1 MLGGPAEAIRRSAT
15 YGSRTPDAS
24 AAASPPPRDAV
35 STLSRQAP
43 DRRGGPGDG
52 FEADEDLIR
61 LSLGIDVRVLTG
73 NSGRQSSVRGR
84 DSRQDPD
91 GSAAT
96 GPYAQARRALQII
109 GTTLIEAGDSLDDIV
124 RTRIFVTDFGDF
136 DEISRAH
143 REVFGEI
150 RPATSMVQTSALI
163 EPAYVLEIEADAV
176 IGSGASPTT
185 RTEAASRERRRQT
198 LGSND

>member
-1 MLGGPAEAIRRSAT
+1 MTLRRMKISSGAPWEST
-15 YGSRTPDAS
+15 FGYSRA
-24 AAASPPPRDAV
+24 
-35 STLSRQAP
+35 
-43 DRRGGPGDG
+43 
-52 FEADEDLIR
+52 
-61 LSLGIDVRVLTG
+61 VRVG
-73 NSGRQSSVRGR
+73 NQVFVGGTIGRN
-84 DSRQDPD
+84 PD

-96 GPYAQARRALQII
+96 GPYAQARRALEII
-109 GTTLIEAGDSLDDIV
+109 GTALIEAGGSLDDIV

-176 IGSGASPTT
+176 IG
-185 RTEAASRERRRQT
+185 
-198 LGSND
+198 